1 MKTNRERPAKGSL
14 RRSLGEIWKSE
25 PQSLAMAFGLGA
37 LEALIPLLASLLSS
51 LFVDGLEAGRAFGE
65 LAALALTGAALLFL
79 LNAAMGKLNRCGLPH
94 TEHCNDLVEWK
105 FCEKNMKM
113 DYAHAEGPEAAALR
127 SKIENDYNWGCG
139 AYFMIPQFQRC
150 CAGVVGSVCALALL
164 LPVFAQGNVWLHW
177 STPVF
182 AALVAG
188 AVFCSV
194 RSEART
200 GRKREELKNRFDAKT
215 SRANYLMNR
224 GVTYRE
230 GKDIRIYGAQPMI
243 RRALRESEQNR
254 IAAAESRLDCRA
266 GILDG
271 ALSGLLLGGAYLF
284 IVLRALD
291 GALTAGS
298 VVLFAAAVY
307 RFSES
312 LKTLSKSWN
321 EIRMNARRMESSFDW
336 LALPDTMENGG
347 EPVSPEDARS
357 VIELRGV
364 SYSYPGTS
372 TPALSAVS
380 LRIEQGEFL
389 CVLGGNGS
397 GKSTLAK
404 HLNALFI
411 PDEGRVTVDGHDTA
425 DPSYTYLIRS
435 TVGMVFQNPDDQ
447 LVASLIENDVAFGP
461 ENLGVP
467 TEQLRQR
474 VTDSLAEVGLMG
486 FERKETT
493 ALSGGQKQR
502 VAIAGVLAME
512 PRVLVL
518 DEASSM
524 LDPRGRKGLMRVCQ
538 ELHEAGMT
546 IVMITHDM
554 DIVAAHANRVVVME
568 HGAILADGT
577 PREVFAEKEKLA
589 RAFVARPQIVE
600 LSDRLGAQRPALTA
614 DELTSALLREEGAQ
628 HG

>member
-94 TEHCNDLVEWK
+94 TEYCNDLVEWK

-194 RSEART
+194 RSEARM

-254 IAAAESRLDCRA
+254 MAAAESRLDCRA

-336 LALPDTMENGG
+336 LSLPDTMENGG
-347 EPVSPEDARS
+347 EPVRKEEARG

-372 TPALSAVS
+372 TPALSDVS
-380 LRIEQGEFL
+380 LRIEPGKKIA
-389 CVLGGNGS
+389 VVGRNGS
-397 GKSTLAK
+397 GKTTLVKLLCRLYDPDAGEVLLGGK
-404 HLNALFI
+404 DVRRYDYDEYLHQFSVVFQDFQLLALSLGQNVAGAEAYDAARVTDCLQKAGLGERVRRMQKGLDTPLYRSLDEDGVEVSGGEAQKIALARALYKDAPIVVLDEPTAALDPVSEHEVYNGFRELVGDKTAIFI
-411 PDEGRVTVDGHDTA
+411 SHRLSSCRFCDEILVFDEGRLVQHGSHDE
-425 DPSYTYLIRS
+425 
-435 TVGMVFQNPDDQ
+435 
-447 LVASLIENDVAFGP
+447 LVADGDGLYHAMW
-461 ENLGVP
+461 
-467 TEQLRQR
+467 QAQAQYY
-474 VTDSLAEVGLMG
+474 AEDRGL
-486 FERKETT
+486 
-493 ALSGGQKQR
+493 
-502 VAIAGVLAME
+502 
-512 PRVLVL
+512 
-518 DEASSM
+518 
-524 LDPRGRKGLMRVCQ
+524 
-538 ELHEAGMT
+538 
-546 IVMITHDM
+546 
-554 DIVAAHANRVVVME
+554 
-568 HGAILADGT
+568 
-577 PREVFAEKEKLA
+577 FA
-589 RAFVARPQIVE
+589 
-600 LSDRLGAQRPALTA
+600 
-614 DELTSALLREEGAQ
+614 
-628 HG
+628 

>member
-298 VVLFAAAVY
+298 VVLFSAAVY

-347 EPVSPEDARS
+347 EPVSPEDARG

-372 TPALSAVS
+372 TPALSDVS
-380 LRIEQGEFL
+380 LRIEPGKKIA
-389 CVLGGNGS
+389 VVGKNGS
-397 GKSTLAK
+397 GKTTFVKLLCRLYDPDAGEVLLGGKDVRRYDCDEYLRQFSVVFQDFQLLALSLGQNVAGAEAYDAARVTDCLEK
-404 HLNALFI
+404 AGLGKRVRRMQKGLDTPLYRSLDEDGVEVSGGEAQKIALARALYKDAPIVVLDEPTAALDPVSEHEVYNGFRELVGDKTAIFI
-411 PDEGRVTVDGHDTA
+411 SHRLSSCRFCDEILVFDEGRLVQRGSHDE
-425 DPSYTYLIRS
+425 
-435 TVGMVFQNPDDQ
+435 
-447 LVASLIENDVAFGP
+447 LVAE
-461 ENLGVP
+461 
-467 TEQLRQR
+467 
-474 VTDSLAEVGLMG
+474 TDGLYHAMWQAQAQYYAEDRGL
-486 FERKETT
+486 
-493 ALSGGQKQR
+493 
-502 VAIAGVLAME
+502 
-512 PRVLVL
+512 
-518 DEASSM
+518 
-524 LDPRGRKGLMRVCQ
+524 
-538 ELHEAGMT
+538 
-546 IVMITHDM
+546 
-554 DIVAAHANRVVVME
+554 
-568 HGAILADGT
+568 
-577 PREVFAEKEKLA
+577 FA
-589 RAFVARPQIVE
+589 
-600 LSDRLGAQRPALTA
+600 
-614 DELTSALLREEGAQ
+614 
-628 HG
+628 